1 MYRFFYSLLF
11 YLVVPFI
18 VLKLLWRSLKAP
30 AYRRRWAERFALASL
45 PEDFQASMQTI
56 WIHAVSVGETVA
68 SVPLVRQLQQAYP
81 STQIMITTMTP
92 TGSDRV
98 VTLFGASVYHQY
110 IPYDLPAAI
119 GRFIDALRPTVL
131 ILMETE
137 LWPNTIHY
145 CHRSGVR
152 IILGNARLSA
162 RSASAYSIVSE
173 LSKLMLS
180 EIDCIAAQSQADAR
194 RFIELG
200 ASPEAVE
207 VTGSLKFNVEIDAS
221 GLPPGSIFESLKE
234 SGRTVLIA
242 ASTRDGEEDKILAA
256 FAQCHQSDA
265 SMLLLL
271 VPRHPER
278 FDNVVNLCQQK
289 GFTVERRSQLHSIQA
304 SLQDATQIIVG
315 DSMGEMQN
323 YYRCADI
330 AFVGGSLVD
339 TGCQNVLEP
348 AALGIPVVV
357 GPSQYNFAN
366 ICSQLEQAGALR
378 TVADETELARLLTE
392 LNSNK
397 AEQERMGAAGK
408 QLVQAN
414 QDALPAMMKI
424 VRRAIG

>member
-1 MYRFFYSLLF
+1 
-11 YLVVPFI
+11 
-18 VLKLLWRSLKAP
+18 
-30 AYRRRWAERFALASL
+30 
-45 PEDFQASMQTI
+45 
-56 WIHAVSVGETVA
+56 
-68 SVPLVRQLQQAYP
+68 
-81 STQIMITTMTP
+81 
-92 TGSDRV
+92 
-98 VTLFGASVYHQY
+98 
-110 IPYDLPAAI
+110 
-119 GRFIDALRPTVL
+119 
-131 ILMETE
+131 
-137 LWPNTIHY
+137 
-145 CHRSGVR
+145 
-152 IILGNARLSA
+152 
-162 RSASAYSIVSE
+162 
-173 LSKLMLS
+173 
-180 EIDCIAAQSQADAR
+180 
-194 RFIELG
+194 
-200 ASPEAVE
+200 
-207 VTGSLKFNVEIDAS
+207 
-221 GLPPGSIFESLKE
+221 
-234 SGRTVLIA
+234 VLIA

-289 GFTVERRSQLHSIQA
+289 GFTVDRRSQLHSIQA